1 MKKAIALLL
10 AAMMLFALCACG
22 AKEEAAPAGSEA
34 EEAAQTVDYGASEL
48 YTTEEMDSAIALIND
63 QIGQWE
69 GVELK
74 SLRYAGD
81 EAMTE
86 ENVAWLNEL
95 EGADSENPFT
105 QVIEFVS
112 DFHVGA
118 DIDQT
123 VLTFEPDTDY
133 TDYQWWLAR
142 TEGGE
147 WQLMSMGY

>member
-1 MKKAIALLL
+1 MKKTIALLL

-22 AKEEAAPAGSEA
+22 AKEEAPAGSEA
-34 EEAAQTVDYGASEL
+34 GEAAQTVDYGASEL

>member
-1 MKKAIALLL
+1 MKKTIALLL

-34 EEAAQTVDYGASEL
+34 EETVDYGASEL

>member
-1 MKKAIALLL
+1 MKKTIALLL

-22 AKEEAAPAGSEA
+22 AKEEAPASSEA

>member
-1 MKKAIALLL
+1 MKKTIALLL

-22 AKEEAAPAGSEA
+22 AKEEAPAGSEA

-48 YTTEEMDSAIALIND
+48 YTTEDMDAAIALIRD

-69 GVELK
+69 GVELQNV
-74 SLRYAGD
+74 RYAGD
-81 EAMTE
+81 EAVTE
-86 ENVAWLNEL
+86 ENLAWLNSL

-105 QVIEFVS
+105 QVIEFVT
-112 DFHVGA
+112 DFRVSA

-123 VLTFEPDTDY
+123 VLTLEPDTDY

>member
-1 MKKAIALLL
+1 MKKTIALLL

-22 AKEEAAPAGSEA
+22 AKEEAPAGSEA

-48 YTTEEMDSAIALIND
+48 YTTEDMDSAIALIRD

-69 GVELK
+69 GVELQNV
-74 SLRYAGD
+74 RYAGD
-81 EAMTE
+81 EAVTE
-86 ENVAWLNEL
+86 ENLAWLNSL

-123 VLTFEPDTDY
+123 VLTLEPDTDY

-142 TEGGE
+142 TEGGD
-147 WQLMSMGY
+147 WQLMSSGY

>member
-1 MKKAIALLL
+1 MKKTIALLL

-123 VLTFEPDTDY
+123 VLTLEPDTDY

-142 TEGGE
+142 TDGGD
-147 WQLMSMGY
+147 WQLLTWGY

>member
-1 MKKAIALLL
+1 MKKTIALLL

-34 EEAAQTVDYGASEL
+34 EEAAQIVDYGTSEL
-48 YTTEEMDSAIALIND
+48 FTTEDMDGAIALITD
-63 QIGQWE
+63 QIGKWE
-69 GVELK
+69 GVELTG
-74 SLRYAGD
+74 LRYAGD
-81 EAMTE
+81 EAVTE
-86 ENVAWLNEL
+86 ENLAWINSL
-95 EGADSENPFT
+95 EGADSANPFT

-123 VLTFEPDTDY
+123 VLTLEPDTDY

-142 TEGGE
+142 TEGGD
-147 WQLMSMGY
+147 WQLMSSGY

>member
-1 MKKAIALLL
+1 MKKTIALLL

-34 EEAAQTVDYGASEL
+34 AEAAQTVDYGTSEL
-48 YTTEEMDSAIALIND
+48 YTTEDMDAAIALIRD

-69 GVELK
+69 GVELQNV
-74 SLRYAGD
+74 RYAGD
-81 EAMTE
+81 EAVTE
-86 ENVAWLNEL
+86 ENLAWLNSL

-105 QVIEFVS
+105 QVIEFVT
-112 DFHVGA
+112 DFHVSA

-123 VLTFEPDTDY
+123 VLTLEPDTDY

>member
-1 MKKAIALLL
+1 MKKTIALLL

-22 AKEEAAPAGSEA
+22 AKEEAPAGSEA

-69 GVELK
+69 GVELQNV
-74 SLRYAGD
+74 RYAGD
-81 EAMTE
+81 EAVTE
-86 ENVAWLNEL
+86 ENLAWINSL
-95 EGADSENPFT
+95 EGADSETPFT

-112 DFHVGA
+112 DFHVSA

-147 WQLMSMGY
+147 WQLMSTGY

>member
-1 MKKAIALLL
+1 MT
-10 AAMMLFALCACG
+10 F
-22 AKEEAAPAGSEA
+22 GSYA
-34 EEAAQTVDYGASEL
+34 TFVLDYLSDNTVGSPVRRVQRGL
-48 YTTEEMDSAIALIND
+48 AIALIND

>member
-1 MKKAIALLL
+1 MKKTIALLL

-22 AKEEAAPAGSEA
+22 AKEEAPAGSEA

-48 YTTEEMDSAIALIND
+48 YTTEDMDSAIALIRD

-69 GVELK
+69 GVELQNV
-74 SLRYAGD
+74 RYAGD
-81 EAMTE
+81 EAVTE
-86 ENVAWLNEL
+86 ENLAWLNSL

-105 QVIEFVS
+105 QVIEFVT
-112 DFHVGA
+112 DFHVSA

-123 VLTFEPDTDY
+123 VLTLEPDTDY

>member
-1 MKKAIALLL
+1 MKKTIALLL

-22 AKEEAAPAGSEA
+22 AKEEAPAGSEA
-34 EEAAQTVDYGASEL
+34 EAAAQTVDYGKSEL
-48 YTTEEMDSAIALIND
+48 YTTEDMDAAIALIRD

-69 GVELK
+69 GVELQNV
-74 SLRYAGD
+74 RYAGD
-81 EAMTE
+81 EAVTE
-86 ENVAWLNEL
+86 ENLAWLNSL

-105 QVIEFVS
+105 QVIEFVT
-112 DFHVGA
+112 DFHVSA

-123 VLTFEPDTDY
+123 VLTLEPDTDY

>member
-1 MKKAIALLL
+1 MKKTIALLL

-22 AKEEAAPAGSEA
+22 AKEEAPAGSEA

-48 YTTEEMDSAIALIND
+48 YTTEEMDSAIALIRD

-69 GVELK
+69 GVELQNV
-74 SLRYAGD
+74 RYAGD

-86 ENVAWLNEL
+86 ENLAWLNSL

-105 QVIEFVS
+105 QVIEFVT
-112 DFHVGA
+112 DFHVSA

-123 VLTFEPDTDY
+123 VLTLEPDTDY

>member
-1 MKKAIALLL
+1 MKKTIALLL

-105 QVIEFVS
+105 QVIEFVT
-112 DFHVGA
+112 DFHVSA

-123 VLTFEPDTDY
+123 VLTLEPDTDY
-133 TDYQWWLAR
+133 TNYQWWLAR